1 MLEVFAVISLCRVNR
16 RNALARGRKP
26 GGFIA
31 LTIILWVVFEFIGMI
46 AGTIILGSDYSYLTV
61 LLIALPCAGLGG
73 LISFLIAKNCPQG
86 NYVDPST
93 IAKPVIRISRTR
105 ISRIPISRSPFSPCS
120 RYNRCSP
127 YSRYLVQAPWPE
139 CATADTAVPQ
149 TTARA
154 NSANPADRISSK
166 QKGRFHQSALSF
178 SVYRLIRTFCRSR
191 SQLPNLR
198 CVQ

>member
-73 LISFLIAKNCPQG
+73 WISFLIAKNCPQG

-93 IAKPVIRISRTR
+93 IAKPVMTVGPNGAPIYGNPN
-105 ISRIPISRSPFSPCS
+105 IPAYQMQQVPVQPVQPVQQAGAGPVPGV
-120 RYNRCSP
+120 RYC
-127 YSRYLVQAPWPE
+127 RYCGASN
-139 CATADTAVPQ
+139 
-149 TTARA
+149 
-154 NSANPADRISSK
+154 NSTSK
-166 QKGRFHQSALSF
+166 
-178 SVYRLIRTFCRSR
+178 FCESCG
-191 SQLPNLR
+191 QNIE
-198 CVQ
+198 

>member
-31 LTIILWVVFEFIGMI
+31 LTIILWIVFEIIGMI
-46 AGTIILGSDYSYLTV
+46 VGTIILGSDNGYLTV

-93 IAKPVIRISRTR
+93 IAKPVMTVGPNGAPIYGNSN
-105 ISRIPISRSPFSPCS
+105 IPAYQMQQVPVQPVQPVQPMQPLQPMQPVQGAGPVAGM
-120 RYNRCSP
+120 RYC
-127 YSRYLVQAPWPE
+127 RYCGA
-139 CATADTAVPQ
+139 
-149 TTARA
+149 A
-154 NSANPADRISSK
+154 NNSTSK
-166 QKGRFHQSALSF
+166 
-178 SVYRLIRTFCRSR
+178 FCESCG
-191 SQLPNLR
+191 QNIE
-198 CVQ
+198 

>member
-93 IAKPVIRISRTR
+93 IAKPVMTVGPNGAPIYGNPN
-105 ISRIPISRSPFSPCS
+105 IPAYQMQQVPVQPVQPVQQAGAGPVPGV
-120 RYNRCSP
+120 RYC
-127 YSRYLVQAPWPE
+127 RYCGASNN
-139 CATADTAVPQ
+139 
-149 TTARA
+149 TT
-154 NSANPADRISSK
+154 SK
-166 QKGRFHQSALSF
+166 
-178 SVYRLIRTFCRSR
+178 FCESCG
-191 SQLPNLR
+191 QNIE
-198 CVQ
+198 